1 MLDYLIYGKIIIDD
15 IRLAN
20 GQVIRGVLGGGGPQA
35 AFGARLWSA
44 SVGFLSR
51 SGTDIEDEHVQTL
64 HDIDIDASGWQKYPD
79 IPTPRTRMSYDE
91 NEYLQTGDSG
101 LLTMVVSR
109 EDWLRLLAQVL
120 TLPPA
125 YQQPKAIHLI
135 TEFHDEPMVETAL
148 ELQKQGTIFS
158 LEPLVDFREWSNREG
173 ILELIRQVDVVT
185 PDWPSASGMA
195 ESDDPKQ
202 VMAHWSKLGPA
213 LIAVRHGHHGSYVW
227 DRKYDQILHV
237 PATPTKVVDPTGAG
251 NSYGGGLCVGWAESH
266 EARIAGCYGVISAK
280 FLVER
285 VGPPKMTAS
294 LQQEAQ
300 TLLDQTLSTVR
311 LL

>member
-20 GQVIRGVLGGGGPQA
+20 GEVIRGILGGGGPQA
-35 AFGARLWSA
+35 AFGARLWSDT
-44 SVGFLSR
+44 VGFLSR

-64 HDIDIDASGWQKYPD
+64 RDIDIDVSGWQRYPD
-79 IPTPRTRMSYDE
+79 IPTPRTRMSYDK

-120 TLPPA
+120 TLPST

-135 TEFHDEPMVETAL
+135 TEFPEEPMVETAL
-148 ELQKQGTIFS
+148 KLQKQGAIFS
-158 LEPLVDFREWSNREG
+158 LEPLVDFREWSNRDG
-173 ILELIRQVDVVT
+173 ILNLIQKVDIVT
-185 PDWPSASGMA
+185 PDWPSASGIA
-195 ESDDPKQ
+195 QSDDPKQ
-202 VMAHWSKLGPA
+202 VMAYWSKLGPH

-227 DRKYDQILHV
+227 DQDHDQIFHV
-237 PATPTKVVDPTGAG
+237 PAVPTEVVDPTGAG

-266 EARIAGCYGVISAK
+266 DARIAGCYGVISAK

-285 VGPPKMTAS
+285 VGPPKMSIA

-300 TLLDQTLSTVR
+300 ALLEQTLSSVR

>member
-15 IRLAN
+15 IRLAD
-20 GQVIRGVLGGGGPQA
+20 GKVIRGVLGGGGPQA
-35 AFGARLWSA
+35 AFGARLWSD

-64 HDIDIDASGWQKYPD
+64 HNIDIDVNGWQRYPD

-109 EDWLRLLAQVL
+109 EDWLRLLAQAL
-120 TLPPA
+120 SLPPT

-135 TEFHDEPMVETAL
+135 TEFFDEPMVKTAL
-148 ELQKQGTIFS
+148 TLREQGAIFS
-158 LEPLVDFREWSNREG
+158 LEPLIDYRKWSNWNT
-173 ILELIRQVDVVT
+173 LMALIQNVDIVT
-185 PDWPSASGMA
+185 PDWPSASGA
-195 ESDDPKQ
+195 AKSDDPKQ
-202 VMAHWSKLGPA
+202 VMKFWSKLGPRM
-213 LIAVRHGHHGSYVW
+213 IAVRHGYHGSYAW
-227 DRKYDQILHV
+227 DRDHDQIFHIPAV
-237 PATPTKVVDPTGAG
+237 PTEVIDPTGAG
-251 NSYGGGLCVGWAESH
+251 NSYGGGLCVGWAKSQ

-280 FLVER
+280 FMVER
-285 VGPPKMTAS
+285 VGPPKMSAA
-294 LQQEAQ
+294 LQREAQ
-300 TLLDQTLSTVR
+300 TLLERALSSVQ